1 MKKIAL
7 IILTTA
13 LALSAQNLDSLMNSG
28 AQQVRHLKMMPL
40 IPLTPPDRLFT
51 TRDTVSTPTVPS
63 PVLRPL
69 NIIREDRYSA
79 ELDKRV
85 RDLEI
90 NITKVTIILEN
101 MQKVNE
107 KHTDKFDTVMHFLEA
122 LITAMAG
129 IAVALIG
136 VYFKK
141 SGKGK

>member
-1 MKKIAL
+1 
-7 IILTTA
+7 
-13 LALSAQNLDSLMNSG
+13 
-28 AQQVRHLKMMPL
+28 
-40 IPLTPPDRLFT
+40 
-51 TRDTVSTPTVPS
+51 
-63 PVLRPL
+63 
-69 NIIREDRYSA
+69 
-79 ELDKRV
+79 
-85 RDLEI
+85 
-90 NITKVTIILEN
+90 